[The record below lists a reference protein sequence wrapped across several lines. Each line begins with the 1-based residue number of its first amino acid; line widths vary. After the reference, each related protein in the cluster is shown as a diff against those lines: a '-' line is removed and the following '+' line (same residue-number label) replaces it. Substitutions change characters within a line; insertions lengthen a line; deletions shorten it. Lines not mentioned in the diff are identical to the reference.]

1 MSQKK
6 KLEEATASNK
16 DLKQYKK
23 IFSTIKNAKDK
34 LYKNDSK
41 IKEENM
47 PSFKQ

>member
-16 DLKQYKK
+16 DLKQYQR

-41 IKEENM
+41 ILNQAG
-47 PSFKQ
+47 F